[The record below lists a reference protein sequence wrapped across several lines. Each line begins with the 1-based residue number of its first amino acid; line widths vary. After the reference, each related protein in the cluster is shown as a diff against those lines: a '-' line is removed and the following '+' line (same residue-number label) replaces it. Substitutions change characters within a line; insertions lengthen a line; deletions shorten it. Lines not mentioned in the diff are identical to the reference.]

1 MGEHTTFGD
10 LIRQERV
17 RADLGLRE
25 AARRLGISA
34 SYLSRLEAGE
44 FRPPSGALLLR
55 ISHLYGSDIKKLM
68 DLASD
73 RAAEVMAA
81 DTTVAPAVQ
90 AFYRLAHDQPPEIQE
105 LMLSRALEVLDMPE
119 HQKKQILNQVR
130 AMLSRS
136 RGWDLPRSAAG
147 DDGLLAIDIAPRFL
161 CRETIRSL
169 ANVVLHSVCGVDIPV
184 PIPLE
189 TVIHRWDRNITLV
202 VHDEIEGGRLRDGSP
217 AVLGLSRWS
226 RDGRRRELVVH
237 EELFEAKDT
246 ATRRRANFTIAHEL
260 FHCVEHLPLVQ
271 ARHPD
276 AALARSPAFV
286 SLAPELAGTQWFR
299 RARQPKKLSTRED
312 WREWQANTFA
322 AELLMPAD
330 VVKEA
335 FKELFGLPQ
344 LVAEGVGLG
353 EFADAAA
360 RASTGLGE
368 TKSLVDRFDVN
379 PQAMAI
385 RLMALDL
392 VKACEKGEPG

>member
-184 PIPLE
+184 PIPL
-189 TVIHRWDRNITLV
+189 
-202 VHDEIEGGRLRDGSP
+202 
-217 AVLGLSRWS
+217 
-226 RDGRRRELVVH
+226 
-237 EELFEAKDT
+237 
-246 ATRRRANFTIAHEL
+246 
-260 FHCVEHLPLVQ
+260 
-271 ARHPD
+271 
-276 AALARSPAFV
+276 
-286 SLAPELAGTQWFR
+286 
-299 RARQPKKLSTRED
+299 
-312 WREWQANTFA
+312 
-322 AELLMPAD
+322 
-330 VVKEA
+330 
-335 FKELFGLPQ
+335 
-344 LVAEGVGLG
+344 
-353 EFADAAA
+353 
-360 RASTGLGE
+360 
-368 TKSLVDRFDVN
+368 
-379 PQAMAI
+379 
-385 RLMALDL
+385 
-392 VKACEKGEPG
+392 